1 MRKIA
6 RLSDKERAELFRN
19 TADRIKLHDAVV
31 EKISVVCL
39 ICLKFFQI
47 IIFGKSSISAFMV
60 SGAILTFARFLKIGR
75 SWSGVWGFHHQ
86 AICTPIRSTKSML
99 ATPSGQ

>member
-19 TADRIKLHDAVV
+19 TADRIKLHNAIV
-31 EKISVVCL
+31 EKKISVVCL

-47 IIFGKSSISAFMV
+47 IIFGKSSISVFVV

-75 SWSGVWGFHHQ
+75 SWSGVWGFHH
-86 AICTPIRSTKSML
+86 
-99 ATPSGQ
+99 